1 MTEWNERRIIA
12 APIEKVWA
20 LFSDEQL
27 QSIMPGLEQHE
38 LVEGPP
44 NHVGS
49 KYIQRNRFGNRLV
62 SYVMEIT
69 AYEDQ
74 PERKQKD
81 IGFVAA
87 GLFRITLS
95 FGLTKLDDR
104 QTLFVYSGSN
114 TGVNLLG
121 RTLLK
126 IDPQNSSRQEAEELM
141 ARVAK
146 SAEEGS

>member
-1 MTEWNERRIIA
+1 MIQWNEQRLIQ

-27 QSIMPGLEQHE
+27 QTIMPQLEKHQ

-44 NHVGS
+44 NQVGA
-49 KYIQRNRFGNRLV
+49 KYAQQNRMGSRLV

-69 AYEDQ
+69 AYEDL
-74 PERKQKD
+74 PGRKRKD

-87 GLFRITLS
+87 GLFRISLS
-95 FGLTKLDDR
+95 FSLTSEGGG
-104 QTLFVYSGSN
+104 QTLFVYKGS
-114 TGVNLLG
+114 TAGVNLVG

-126 IDPQNSSRQEAEELM
+126 LDPQNSSGQEVERLMERVVEAAE
-141 ARVAK
+141 
-146 SAEEGS
+146 S